1 MTMKPSYVGVSLN
14 TNGRWIL
21 RKFPAVSPETD
32 TVQLYSID
40 GYFEPVF
47 SASVKL
53 VSSLLSLLERDL
65 LCHHAREM
73 NSRKRER
80 VLQ

>member
-1 MTMKPSYVGVSLN
+1 MKPSYVGVSLN
-14 TNGRWIL
+14 MYERQMDYAEIACSL
-21 RKFPAVSPETD
+21 ASPEID

-53 VSSLLSLLERDL
+53 
-65 LCHHAREM
+65 
-73 NSRKRER
+73 
-80 VLQ
+80 